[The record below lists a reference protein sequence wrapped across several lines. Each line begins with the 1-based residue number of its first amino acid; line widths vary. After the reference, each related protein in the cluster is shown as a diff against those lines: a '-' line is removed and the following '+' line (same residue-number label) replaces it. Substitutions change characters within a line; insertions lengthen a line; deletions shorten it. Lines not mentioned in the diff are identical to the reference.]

1 MGYWLWLS
9 VVIVIFGIMHYFT
22 ELKIRQKATISIIAA
37 LMVIGAII
45 YNIQSDQERA
55 QVTAIELKYRHGER
69 IVCQGT
75 EVNGSEFS
83 YSDGTQ
89 SFIGNKG
96 TPHYQQI
103 FNLREC
109 R

>member
-22 ELKIRQKATISIIAA
+22 ELDIRQKAMISLAVA
-37 LMVIGAII
+37 LVVSGAIL
-45 YNIQSDQERA
+45 YNIRSDQERA
-55 QVTAIELKYRHGER
+55 QVTDIELKYRHGER
-69 IVCQGT
+69 VVCQGI

-96 TPHYQQI
+96 TSHYQQI